1 MELEELL
8 TRKLQFC
15 EYLESWGLDESSRR
29 IAMLYDEL
37 ARLRAEVEHLRER
50 VKKIDQVED
59 VNRDLIDEC
68 KRVNAENA
76 ALRSEVDR
84 LRRIEDAAL
93 GFNNWMESSQDKTDL
108 EMELK
113 RAIETNARQESTP

>member
-37 ARLRAEVEHLRER
+37 ARLRAEN
-50 VKKIDQVED
+50 D
-59 VNRDLIDEC
+59 
-68 KRVNAENA
+68 
-76 ALRSEVDR
+76 ALRSEVER
-84 LRRIEDAAL
+84 SGRIEDACAPVVSDPL
-93 GFNNWMESSQDKTDL
+93 VSAKSVRNL
-108 EMELK
+108 
-113 RAIETNARQESTP
+113 RAIIEANPRPETAP

>member
-37 ARLRAEVEHLRER
+37 DRLR
-50 VKKIDQVED
+50 
-59 VNRDLIDEC
+59 
-68 KRVNAENA
+68 AENA

-84 LRRIEDAAL
+84 RGRIEDAFRSRFTLHDDGSVTIDDPVA
-93 GFNNWMESSQDKTDL
+93 
-108 EMELK
+108 
-113 RAIETNARQESTP
+113 AIQVMIDNPRPETAP